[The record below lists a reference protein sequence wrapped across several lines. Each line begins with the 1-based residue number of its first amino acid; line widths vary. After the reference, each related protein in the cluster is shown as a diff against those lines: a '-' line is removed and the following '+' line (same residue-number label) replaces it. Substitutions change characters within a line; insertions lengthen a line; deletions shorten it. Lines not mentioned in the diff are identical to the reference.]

1 MLNSEFTPN
10 FNHKKFEIFHI
21 LNNSA
26 RYERREKYTF
36 HEMINKDKKYI
47 YNMYSKNPLFKGIIS
62 DLFKSSKGVPYYN
75 LIFKNAFKKN
85 FSNILKIIENSKNK
99 DSPFSKTMK
108 NNKINDIELLKR
120 KKNNLGKKILLQP
133 KSLLKKNNSFLFN
146 SSLINASSEK
156 INESLNKNLNNSAN
170 IKLHK
175 IKIKPLHINDSKSFI
190 STSKVKRI
198 SKTNILI
205 KKCKFGINKGKN
217 VEKNFKSFIHQNHDI
232 NKNIIN
238 DKSDKNN
245 FNIENLLNEHKN
257 SKIDE
262 DDFDDKYKFL
272 EKKKYEEFKKELTFK
287 ISDLLAYSN
296 RKEYEKKVKNPNLFN
311 EYQLYLEDIN
321 SLNKENIFKRK
332 LEKKKMNKI
341 NILLEDFQIGKIL
354 LKKKLNKYNERDLL
368 YKKIKNKSQEE
379 END

>member
-1 MLNSEFTPN
+1 M
-10 FNHKKFEIFHI
+10 
-21 LNNSA
+21 
-26 RYERREKYTF
+26 
-36 HEMINKDKKYI
+36 
-47 YNMYSKNPLFKGIIS
+47 
-62 DLFKSSKGVPYYN
+62 
-75 LIFKNAFKKN
+75 
-85 FSNILKIIENSKNK
+85 
-99 DSPFSKTMK
+99 
-108 NNKINDIELLKR
+108 
-120 KKNNLGKKILLQP
+120 
-133 KSLLKKNNSFLFN
+133 
-146 SSLINASSEK
+146 
-156 INESLNKNLNNSAN
+156 
-170 IKLHK
+170 
-175 IKIKPLHINDSKSFI
+175 
-190 STSKVKRI
+190 
-198 SKTNILI
+198 NILI

-238 DKSDKNN
+238 DKSDKNS

-257 SKIDE
+257 SKKIDE